1 MAGSHPLFGIHAQA
15 LELQRRRME
24 LIAGNIA
31 NADTPGFKARDLDF
45 RAALDAAS
53 GPAGGRPLAVG
64 RTDDLHLALGGT
76 PGAAA
81 AAGEPAYR
89 IATQPAADGNTVDV
103 QVEQGQY
110 AEAALR
116 YQASLS
122 FADSRIK
129 SLITALT
136 GQ

>member
-1 MAGSHPLFGIHAQA
+1 MAGPNPLFGIHGQA
-15 LELQRRRME
+15 MEIQRRRME

-45 RAALDAAS
+45 RSALEQARAP
-53 GPAGGRPLAVG
+53 GARALT
-64 RTDDLHLALGGT
+64 RTDDLHLALGGA
-76 PGAAA
+76 GANAA
-81 AAGEPAYR
+81 DPASEPSYR
-89 IATQPAADGNTVDV
+89 VATQPAADGNTVDV

-122 FADSRIK
+122 FADSRVK